1 MTAFCSHQDRLHQLA
16 GISRS
21 RVVSSSRQMHAKRLG
36 ALVRRTIGRAIAA
49 FASRDDLF
57 FEPTAH
63 GNRDP
68 DSDAA
73 KFPQR
78 PLILG
83 DKWDF

>member
-1 MTAFCSHQDRLHQLA
+1 MTAFCSHQDRLHELA
-16 GISRS
+16 GVNRS
-21 RVVSSSRQMHAKRLG
+21 PIASSSRQTYAKRLG
-36 ALVRRTIGRAIAA
+36 ALVRDAIDRAIAA
-49 FASRDDLF
+49 FGSRADWSL
-57 FEPTAH
+57 EPAAH